1 MSTEREI
8 DFPDPRTFA
17 SDLDLLAV
25 SAIDMSGNE
34 VFSND
39 PNSLI
44 ALTKFGISYH
54 PDVLLAAYE
63 RGLFPMPM
71 KIGRLDTGI
80 GWWSPAERAIFYPDQ
95 IKISRS
101 LRKSLKRF
109 KVTVD
114 KAFEQVVVA
123 CGNPEREQGWIDADV
138 VRGFTRMHQ
147 LGHAHSIEVWNS
159 KKELV
164 GGLYG
169 VEFGGVFAGE
179 SMFHTER
186 DASKVALVHLASVIN
201 DEHRR
206 IIDTQWMTDHLESL
220 GAVPINRADYCDL
233 IVGLLTTPPAFS
245 KPIVQPSE

>member
-1 MSTEREI
+1 MSTECEI
-8 DFPDPRTFA
+8 DFPDPRTFPT
-17 SDLDLLAV
+17 DLDLLAV
-25 SAIDMSGNE
+25 SAIDMSGNQ

-39 PNSLI
+39 PNSRI
-44 ALTKFGISYH
+44 PLTKFGVSYH
-54 PDVLLAAYE
+54 PEVLLAAYA

-71 KIGRLDTGI
+71 QIGKFDTGI

-95 IKISRS
+95 IRITRS

-114 KAFEQVVVA
+114 RAFERVVVA

-138 VRGFTRMHQ
+138 VSGFTRMHQ

-159 KKELV
+159 KGELV

-179 SMFHTER
+179 SMFHLER
-186 DASKVALVHLASVIN
+186 DASKVALVHLAAIMS
-201 DEHRR
+201 DDYER

-220 GAVPINRADYCDL
+220 GAVPISRAEYCDL
-233 IVGLLTTPPAFS
+233 IVGLLTTPSAFN
-245 KPIVQPSE
+245 KLAQ

>member
-1 MSTEREI
+1 MSSERDI
-8 DFPDPRTFA
+8 DFPDPRTFPP
-17 SDLDLLAV
+17 DLDLVAV
-25 SAIDMSGNE
+25 SAIDMAGNE
-34 VFSND
+34 VFSTD
-39 PNSLI
+39 PNTRI
-44 ALTKFGISYH
+44 ALTKFGTSYH
-54 PDVLLAAYE
+54 PEVLQAAYE

-71 KIGRLDTGI
+71 EIGKFDTAI

-95 IKISRS
+95 IKISKS

-123 CGNPEREQGWIDADV
+123 CGNPERESGWIDADV
-138 VRGFTRMHQ
+138 ISGFTRMHH
-147 LGHAHSIEVWNS
+147 LGNAHSIEVWNA

-179 SMFHTER
+179 SMFHLER
-186 DASKVALVHLASVIN
+186 DASKVALVHLASIMN
-201 DEHRR
+201 DEHKR

-220 GAVPINRADYCDL
+220 GAVSINRAVYCDL
-233 IVGLLTTPPAFS
+233 IVGLLTTPSAFS
-245 KPIVQPSE
+245 N